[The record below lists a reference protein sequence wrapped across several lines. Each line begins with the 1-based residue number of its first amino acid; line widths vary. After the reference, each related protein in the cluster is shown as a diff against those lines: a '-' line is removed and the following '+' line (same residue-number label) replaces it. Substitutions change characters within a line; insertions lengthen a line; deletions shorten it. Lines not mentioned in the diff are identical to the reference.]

1 MMNKAGLAFFIW
13 IAVLLSACGGR
24 GEGEWAHPTLQEADS
39 LVEDAPEKALSL
51 LRKDSAAIYG
61 QGKAGVMGFW
71 LLKTHAEDK
80 LYVTHLSDSIMQEVV
95 DYYEDHGTSAQ
106 QAEAYYVLGRVYC
119 DMRLSGSAISSFE
132 KALEIRGNDAD
143 TYLYK
148 CKAASWLGT
157 LYGNK
162 RLWKGAL
169 EAKKEAYGY
178 AKKAGRI
185 PPVVYALRDIG
196 RIHDY
201 LGQAKLAIPYY
212 RKASATAL
220 KARNA
225 YLHNM
230 VEEELAGVYIANGMM
245 GEARRSLST
254 PVSEGADV
262 AADIAARYYIWGFF
276 YERNSMP
283 DSALYFYKI
292 SLPYGDMRFKHEVY
306 ADIAS
311 LYLRMGN
318 YKASANYSALYEA
331 TADSLKRME
340 MAEDENL
347 LDYVEESLSA
357 NKEKMEVMS
366 QRTNLAIMVAILI
379 LVLVPLGVYAV
390 YAFWKR
396 KIERQLQH
404 ERLKAY
410 RSKVKD
416 YREKDKKELRTL
428 REKLNNSSHAI
439 TDMQQELLQTTER
452 LIAKEEEVQ
461 ALRKRQQELKTTELQ
476 RSKCYEKFHD
486 DKFSPGLED
495 FIDLQQVLDD
505 TYDNF
510 TSKLKELIP
519 AIREDELWVCCMI
532 KMCITPVRMCKV
544 LSCKSNYLSMMRK
557 RLYKKVFGRE
567 GSATDFDA
575 FIKDL

>member
-1 MMNKAGLAFFIW
+1 MFKNGLAVFMW

-157 LYGNK
+157 LYADK
-162 RLWKGAL
+162 RLWKDAM
-169 EAKKEAYGY
+169 AAQKEAYGY
-178 AKKAGRI
+178 ALKSGRKA
-185 PPVVYALRDIG
+185 PVIYALRDIG
-196 RIHDY
+196 RLYDY
-201 LGQAKLAIPYY
+201 QGQGKRGIPYY
-212 RKASATAL
+212 RKASAIAL
-220 KARNA
+220 ESGNA
-225 YLHNM
+225 YLYNM
-230 VEEELAGVYIANGMM
+230 VEEELASVYIGQGMM
-245 GEARRSLST
+245 AEARKSLST
-254 PVSEGADV
+254 PVAKGADV
-262 AADIAARYYIWGFF
+262 YEDIAARYYIWAFY
-276 YERNSMP
+276 YERMSKL
-283 DSALYFYKI
+283 DSALYFYQRAI
-292 SLPYGDMRFKHEVY
+292 PYSNVEIKHDAY

-311 LYLRMGN
+311 LYKRMGN
-318 YKASANYSALYEA
+318 YGKCIKYYELYEDMS
-331 TADSLKRME
+331 DSLERTKRTE
-340 MAEDENL
+340 YENL
-347 LDYVEESLSA
+347 IEYVKKSLSA
-357 NKEKMEVMS
+357 NKEKMKVMR
-366 QRTNLAIMVAILI
+366 QRTKLAIIVAILVLI
-379 LVLVPLGVYAV
+379 LVPLGAYTL
-390 YAFWKR
+390 YAFRKR

-410 RSKVKD
+410 RGKVNDSRK
-416 YREKDKKELRTL
+416 RDKEELSAL
-428 REKLNNSSHAI
+428 RERLNNSSHAL
-439 TDMQQELLQTTER
+439 TDMQRELLQTTER
-452 LIAKEEEVQ
+452 LFAKEEETRV
-461 ALRKRQQELKTTELQ
+461 LRKRQQELKTTELQ
-476 RSKCYEKFHD
+476 RSECYGKFHD
-486 DKFSPGLED
+486 DKFLPALKD
-495 FIDLQQVLDD
+495 FVELQQVLDD

-519 AIREDELWVCCMI
+519 AIREEELWVCCMI
-532 KMCITPVRMCKV
+532 KMGMTPVRMCKV
-544 LSCKSNYLSMMRK
+544 LSCNPNYLSMMRK
-557 RLYKKVFGRE
+557 RLYKKIFHQE